1 MSIFSQNGM
10 ISNEDIF
17 VGKLDFDLS
26 RGALESLDPVLS
38 NALRI
43 LSIDSTIAALIAL
56 FATLKLFALVTLKR
70 FGGVDLKCFKF
81 VNCLL
86 RMKN

>member
-43 LSIDSTIAALIAL
+43 LSIDSTIAALIARL
-56 FATLKLFALVTLKR
+56 RPWNPETLNR
-70 FGGVDLKCFKF
+70 FS
-81 VNCLL
+81 
-86 RMKN
+86 